1 LHHHKARETAL
12 APFFC
17 MAILLTPHAIRIE
30 KLKRGFGER
39 AYTAGSGE
47 ERRDEDENRGRPF
60 LEEPDSCCRRSQER
74 QARQKKNERKKNS
87 FKEDFTARAR
97 AVISP
102 SVSKIALIKA
112 TKSNGIL
119 LSPPV

>member
-1 LHHHKARETAL
+1 
-12 APFFC
+12 

-74 QARQKKNERKKNS
+74 QARQKKNERRKK
-87 FKEDFTARAR
+87 T
-97 AVISP
+97 
-102 SVSKIALIKA
+102 VSKKI
-112 TKSNGIL
+112 SRRV
-119 LSPPV
+119 PVL